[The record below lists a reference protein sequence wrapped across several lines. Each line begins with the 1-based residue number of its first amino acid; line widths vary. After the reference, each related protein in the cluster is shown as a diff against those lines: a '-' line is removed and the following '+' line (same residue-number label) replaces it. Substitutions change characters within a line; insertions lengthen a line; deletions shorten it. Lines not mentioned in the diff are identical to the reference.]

1 MTRCWLTPTSWCT
14 RLSSVFWFDYYN
26 NALAR
31 AGTPNGI
38 DALIA
43 AHHRNAGGD
52 SQILHVDPDLYI
64 MQRAG
69 LRDDHAQQSGLI
81 YVLNNLGD
89 KWSGTTVK
97 TKWKNQRF
105 VPVAWTVTTRQLPTN
120 ALRTGSSSEFPAPPA
135 AMPFTRRHRLYECGI
150 LANRSFNRFGIL
162 FKRGKH
168 VNLA

>member
-1 MTRCWLTPTSWCT
+1 MAFSATFATAVAPPAVDELCIPVHEGYP
-14 RLSSVFWFDYYN
+14 SVFWYDYYN
-26 NALAR
+26 NGLAR
-31 AGTPNGI
+31 AGTRNGI

-52 SQILHVDPDLYI
+52 SQILHVDPGLYI

-69 LRDDHAQQSGLI
+69 LRNDHVQQSGLI

-105 VPVAWTVTTRQLPTN
+105 VPVAWDVRDAAVPNERTTN
-120 ALRTGSSSEFPAPPA
+120 GEGSSEFPAPP
-135 AMPFTRRHRLYECGI
+135 
-150 LANRSFNRFGIL
+150 
-162 FKRGKH
+162 RGY
-168 VNLA
+168 VAYAPA